1 MTVTGLALF
10 GGVGVERKL
19 RKEEHKRL
27 KEERR
32 RVKAGRRNELR
43 AGCPWRRNAAATTTS

>member
-32 RVKAGRRNELR
+32 RAQERAARRAPGTAGRTAR
-43 AGCPWRRNAAATTTS
+43 